1 MPHPYLDYLSAE
13 NILYDIDF
21 PSWNESESRESVEDT
36 ESLDASLEIMN
47 DLEMMEDINVSMEE
61 ERRGEL
67 IDLDDIYKPL

>member
-1 MPHPYLDYLSAE
+1 MPYPYLDYLAAE

-67 IDLDDIYKPL
+67 IDFDDIYKPL